1 MIGRKCA
8 QCARDIAHH
17 LLCPHCRELNSPAAP
32 DDPFAMLGLAATF
45 DVDQDVL
52 EARFLELSRELHPDF
67 FQDRPELRARSVFLA
82 AALNEAFDTLKD
94 PFRRAEHLLKRAGG
108 KSSSEDKRLP
118 PGFLVEMM
126 ELREASDAA
135 GDAGH
140 GEVLRDL
147 DLRRASAVLELSRWF
162 RSLGEGADRAAVLAQ
177 IRQDLNVVNY
187 LNSLRRDLLGTR

>member
-1 MIGRKCA
+1 
-8 QCARDIAHH
+8 
-17 LLCPHCRELNSPAAP
+17 
-32 DDPFAMLGLAATF
+32 MLGLAATF